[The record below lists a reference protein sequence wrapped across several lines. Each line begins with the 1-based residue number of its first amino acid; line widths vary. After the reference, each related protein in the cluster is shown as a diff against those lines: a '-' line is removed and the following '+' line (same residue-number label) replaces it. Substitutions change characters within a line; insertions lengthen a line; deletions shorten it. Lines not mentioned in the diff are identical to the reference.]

1 MGDQMKDGFIT
12 CQSAF
17 IYNPEFTPYVA
28 VWVSRSDFDLI
39 PGQAKEQPFGQG
51 KTAWLKTIGS
61 KVKVFTDQPPASE
74 GFAEQQPDSGDEI
87 PRNTNFIPKKGQT
100 DFLSD

>member
-1 MGDQMKDGFIT
+1 MKDGFIT

-28 VWVSRSDFDLI
+28 VWVSRSDFELI
-39 PGQAKEQPFGQG
+39 PGKAKEQPFGEG
-51 KTAWLKTIGS
+51 KTAWLKTIGA
-61 KVKVFTDQPPASE
+61 KVRVYTDQPL
-74 GFAEQQPDSGDEI
+74 AEEI